1 MPGGW
6 RVSPLKE
13 FYMLNTGQ
21 EHQALAKFIE
31 DFRHNMHRHPE
42 LSNQEFETTAR
53 IKAVLESH
61 QIRVLNLPLKTGL
74 VAEIGGQKAGKR
86 VVLRSD
92 IDALPIEEKSGVEYT
107 SENPG
112 VMHAC
117 GHDFHTSAALGAAIL
132 LKEREETLAGT
143 VRILFQAAEE
153 TGHGAPALI
162 ETGAL
167 DDAAVIFGIHNDPTL
182 PVGIIG
188 SKDGALTAGVDRFA
202 ITISG
207 TGSHAARPHEGN
219 DPIIIAGQIIGALQT
234 LIARNVPSDHN
245 AVVSVTQVH
254 SGSTWN
260 VIPDSAWLEGTVR
273 SFNQDTRE
281 LIERRLRQVLKGIAG
296 AFDTQIELDWHPG
309 PPSVVNTAEWVDFAL
324 AQAAGSGFEARRVE
338 ASPIGEDFA
347 FYQQKLPGAFLMIGS
362 GGPFALHHPEFRVD
376 DRALFPT
383 AHYLAQLAV
392 NALEHLSPQA

>member
-1 MPGGW
+1 MPDGW

-219 DPIIIAGQIIGALQT
+219 DPIIIAGQIIGAMQT

-296 AFDTQIELDWHPG
+296 AFDTQIELDWQPG